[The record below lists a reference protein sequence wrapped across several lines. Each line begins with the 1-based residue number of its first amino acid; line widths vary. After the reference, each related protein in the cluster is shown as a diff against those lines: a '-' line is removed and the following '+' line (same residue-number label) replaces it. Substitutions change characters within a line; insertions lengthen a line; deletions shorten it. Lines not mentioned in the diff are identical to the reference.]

1 MEEMIKDWLYAKTNY
16 APYDYIINID
26 KLGTKVSVKWESSW
40 DNSISTTE
48 IDILDLLAW
57 VYSQIPVVTNR

>member
-1 MEEMIKDWLYAKTNY
+1 MEKMIKDWLYVKTKY
-16 APYDYIINID
+16 TLYDYIISID

-40 DNSISTTE
+40 DNSINTTE

-57 VYSQIPVVTNR
+57 VYSQIPVVTKR

>member
-16 APYDYIINID
+16 TPYDYIINMD
-26 KLGTKVSVKWESSW
+26 NLGTKVSVKLESSW
-40 DNSISTTE
+40 DNSINTAE
-48 IDILDLLAW
+48 VDILDIVAW